1 MRIGV
6 NCFLLQPNIG
16 GIKQYFL
23 TLFRN
28 LLEKDT
34 ENQYVFFWYEH
45 NAGELANLGTERW
58 KEGAVLLA
66 DQREVLSH
74 LDKIDLYFCPLSALY
89 PRPLPK
95 PSVVS
100 LPDIQEVFYPEFFTK
115 EDLFDRD
122 LHFPESTRMADRVLT
137 LSEFSKQTMVENHG
151 LPPEKVIVAT
161 ISVDR
166 RFQRSGEIAR
176 PPAGPLPEDF
186 VFYPANFWKH
196 KNHDG
201 LLRALKILKEERDL
215 VVNVVLT
222 GFPDANGY
230 PVEAKAVEYGVRGQV
245 TRLGYVEV
253 EEIAY
258 LYRRARMLV
267 FPSLFE
273 GFGIPLLEAM
283 TAGCPIA
290 AADATSVPEVTG
302 DAAVL
307 FDPTSPA
314 SMADAIQRVWCEA
327 GLRERLVA
335 KGRVRA
341 GEFSADRQLRAHL
354 RAFSEAAHA
363 YKYRDFL
370 WKRWVYGPCRRT
382 LLGLRWPGRRDP
394 ALLGFLRFP
403 SRSRP
408 A

>member
-6 NCFLLQPNIG
+6 NCFLLQPHIG

-23 TLFRN
+23 TLFHN
-28 LLEKDT
+28 LLENDT

-45 NAGELANLGTERW
+45 NARELANLGTERW
-58 KEGAVLLA
+58 KERAVLLT

-74 LDKIDLYFCPLSALY
+74 LDKIDLYFCPLSAYY

-115 EDLFDRD
+115 EDLYTRD
-122 LHFPESTRMADRVLT
+122 LHFPESTRMADRVIT
-137 LSEFSKQTMVENHG
+137 LSEFSKRTFVRHHG
-151 LPPEKVIVAT
+151 LAPKKVVVAY
-161 ISVDR
+161 ISADP
-166 RFQRSGEIAR
+166 RFQRSEEIAR
-176 PPAGPLPEDF
+176 PPVEPIPEEF

-201 LLRALKILKEERDL
+201 LLRALKILKEERGL
-215 VVNVVLT
+215 VVNVALT

-230 PVEAKAVEYGVRGQV
+230 PVEAKACEYGVRRQV
-245 TRLGYVEV
+245 TPLGYVSV

-258 LYRRARMLV
+258 LYQRARMLV

-302 DAAVL
+302 DAALL

-314 SMADAIQRVWCEA
+314 SIADAIERVWRDA
-327 GLRERLVA
+327 ALRERLVA
-335 KGRVRA
+335 RGRVRVR
-341 GEFSADRQLRAHL
+341 EFSAERQLHAHL
-354 RAFSEAAHA
+354 RAFSEAARA
-363 YKYRDFL
+363 YSSRNFL

-382 LLGLRWPGRRDP
+382 LLKLRWRRRHP
-394 ALLGFLRFP
+394 MLVHPLRRRL
-403 SRSRP
+403 SKSL
-408 A
+408 

>member
-28 LLEKDT
+28 LLENDT

-45 NAGELANLGTERW
+45 NAAELANLGTERW
-58 KEGAVLLA
+58 KEGAVLLT
-66 DQREVLSH
+66 DQREVLAH

-115 EDLFDRD
+115 EDLYERD

-137 LSEFSKQTMVENHG
+137 LSEFSKQTMVQHHG
-151 LPPEKVIVAT
+151 LPPKKVIVAP
-161 ISVDR
+161 ISADP
-166 RFQRSGEIAR
+166 RFQRSEEIAR
-176 PPAGPLPEDF
+176 PPAESLPEEF
-186 VFYPANFWKH
+186 IFYPANFWMH

-201 LLRALKILKEERDL
+201 LLRALKVLKEERGL
-215 VVNVVLT
+215 LVNVVLT
-222 GFPDANGY
+222 GFPDTNGY
-230 PVEAKAVEYGVRGQV
+230 PVEAKAVEYGVQKQV
-245 TRLGYVEV
+245 TRLGYVTV

-283 TAGCPIA
+283 TTGCPIA

-302 DAAVL
+302 DVAVL

-314 SMADAIQRVWCEA
+314 SMAGAIERLWCEA
-327 GLRERLVA
+327 GLRETLVA

-341 GEFSADRQLRAHL
+341 GQFSADRQLRAHL
-354 RAFSEAAHA
+354 RAFVEAAHV
-363 YKYRDFL
+363 YEYRDFL

-382 LLGLRWPGRRDP
+382 LLRLRWPERSAP
-394 ALLGFLRFP
+394 TLLRILRLP